1 MIHRKMMKSIL
12 IKTIL
17 SSFLLLCVSCFKE
30 VDLGF
35 PQKIIFPKGGGEKIV
50 TGKVSFGYAGIE
62 DYRGNSGDIIRG
74 EDGITYTVYDWLSVG
89 YGDFSN
95 EELKVY
101 ATPNTTGK
109 RRTLYIEVYSGP
121 EYQVITV
128 KQDK

>member
-1 MIHRKMMKSIL
+1 MINHKMMKSIL

-17 SSFLLLCVSCFKE
+17 CSFLLLCVSCFKE

-74 EDGITYTVYDWLSVG
+74 EAEITYTVYYAKVWNIKNFFSCFISCFNK
-89 YGDFSN
+89 DFCN
-95 EELKVY
+95 
-101 ATPNTTGK
+101 
-109 RRTLYIEVYSGP
+109 
-121 EYQVITV
+121 
-128 KQDK
+128 